1 MQCPRKGPGTQE
13 TKVTMKARRS
23 VTIAATHPGGVCLM
37 LLLVSLLAT
46 TSSRASE
53 VLNGTWVI
61 DEERSTTLEA
71 AGAVFND
78 ELNEARRRNKRQ
90 TFDRSNS
97 NSRARGRFDQQV
109 AATSE
114 MIAEDMRSIK
124 WGDTAMQ
131 QDILN
136 ASTIKLY
143 VARKV
148 AVLYGS
154 SLKRLLTIN
163 PAGRA
168 YSVSGTEVTND
179 AVGRSLTYLE
189 DGQLVIE
196 TSVHGGGRMVERFR
210 YDAAQERLVMKA
222 ELQERRD
229 GPWLEFERVFEQ
241 R

>member
-1 MQCPRKGPGTQE
+1 
-13 TKVTMKARRS
+13 MKARRPAK
-23 VTIAATHPGGVCLM
+23 TTAARSSGVCWI
-37 LLLVSLLAT
+37 LLFVLLHT
-46 TSSRASE
+46 TTISHANE
-53 VLNGTWVI
+53 ALNGTWAV
-61 DEERSTTLEA
+61 DEELSTTLEA
-71 AGAVFND
+71 AGAAFND

-97 NSRARGRFDQQV
+97 NSRRTRGRFDQQV

-124 WGDTAMQ
+124 WGDTVMQ
-131 QDILN
+131 QDMLN

-143 VARKV
+143 IARKV
-148 AVLYGS
+148 AVLYGG

-210 YDAAQERLVMKA
+210 YDAARERLVMKA

-229 GPWLEFERVFEQ
+229 GPWLDFERVFEQ

>member
-1 MQCPRKGPGTQE
+1 MRARKPLT
-13 TKVTMKARRS
+13 TANAR
-23 VTIAATHPGGVCLM
+23 PGGVCLT
-37 LLLVSLLAT
+37 LLLVLLAT
-46 TSSRASE
+46 TTLSRANE
-53 VLNGTWVI
+53 ALNGTWVI
-61 DEERSTTLEA
+61 DEELSTTLEA
-71 AGAVFND
+71 AGAAFND

-97 NSRARGRFDQQV
+97 NSRGRGRFDQQV

-114 MIAEDMRSIK
+114 MIAEDMRSIN

-131 QDILN
+131 QDMLN
-136 ASTIKLY
+136 APTIKLY

-148 AVLYGS
+148 ALLYGGT
-154 SLKRLLTIN
+154 LKRLLTIN

-168 YSVSGTEVTND
+168 YSLSGTEVTND

-210 YDAAQERLVMKA
+210 YDAARERLVMKA

>member
-1 MQCPRKGPGTQE
+1 MRARKPLT
-13 TKVTMKARRS
+13 TANAR
-23 VTIAATHPGGVCLM
+23 PGGVCLT
-37 LLLVSLLAT
+37 LLLVLLAT
-46 TSSRASE
+46 TTLSRANE
-53 VLNGTWVI
+53 ALNGTWVI
-61 DEERSTTLEA
+61 DEELSTTLEA
-71 AGAVFND
+71 AGAAFND

-114 MIAEDMRSIK
+114 MIAEDMRSIN

-131 QDILN
+131 QDMLN
-136 ASTIKLY
+136 APTIKLY

-148 AVLYGS
+148 ALLYGGT
-154 SLKRLLTIN
+154 LKRLLTIN

-168 YSVSGTEVTND
+168 YSLSGTEVTND

-210 YDAAQERLVMKA
+210 YDAARERLVMKA

>member
-1 MQCPRKGPGTQE
+1 
-13 TKVTMKARRS
+13 
-23 VTIAATHPGGVCLM
+23 M
-37 LLLVSLLAT
+37 LLLVALVT
-46 TSSRASE
+46 MTSSRASE
-53 VLNGTWVI
+53 ALNGTWML

-71 AGAVFND
+71 AGAAFND

-97 NSRARGRFDQQV
+97 NSRVRGRFDQQV

-210 YDAAQERLVMKA
+210 YDAAQDRLVVKA

>member
-1 MQCPRKGPGTQE
+1 MRARKPLT
-13 TKVTMKARRS
+13 TANAR
-23 VTIAATHPGGVCLM
+23 PGGVCLT
-37 LLLVSLLAT
+37 LLLVLLAT
-46 TSSRASE
+46 TTLSRANE
-53 VLNGTWVI
+53 ALNGTWVI
-61 DEERSTTLEA
+61 DEELSTTLEA
-71 AGAVFND
+71 AGAAFND

-114 MIAEDMRSIK
+114 MIAEDMRSIN

-131 QDILN
+131 QDMLN
-136 ASTIKLY
+136 APTIKLY

-148 AVLYGS
+148 ALLYGGT
-154 SLKRLLTIN
+154 LKRLLTIN

-168 YSVSGTEVTND
+168 YSLSGTEVTND

-210 YDAAQERLVMKA
+210 YDAARERMVMKA